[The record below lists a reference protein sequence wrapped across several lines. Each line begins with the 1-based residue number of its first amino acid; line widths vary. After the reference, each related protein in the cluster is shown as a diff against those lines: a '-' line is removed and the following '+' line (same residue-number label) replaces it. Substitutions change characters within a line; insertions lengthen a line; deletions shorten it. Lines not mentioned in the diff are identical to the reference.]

1 MIVGSF
7 NISIQLCIHSAGN
20 DWGSGKEGGGGWL
33 LPIIN
38 ARKSRVVEV
47 QKMCRYS
54 LYRLDFRKIILSYV
68 ADHFLNIHSKD
79 NKQTSLLALEIR

>member
-1 MIVGSF
+1 MLGRRR
-7 NISIQLCIHSAGN
+7 
-20 DWGSGKEGGGGWL
+20 GGGWL

-38 ARKSRVVEV
+38 TRKSRIVEV
-47 QKMCRYS
+47 QNIVQIFP
-54 LYRLDFRKIILSYV
+54 LDRLDFRKIILSYV